1 MVMVIRVLE
10 AEKTYICVSAV
21 MGLLAFVE
29 TFITID
35 PVSLTVFTR
44 VNTGKIPM
52 VWTAATRNEL
62 EYMDTNVGDFGYYNY
77 QYTYMDKAVDK
88 MLDRVDYQ
96 GWYRVV
102 SSFVEQ
108 TEDQFV
114 NPDLLWDSVN
124 RVRTYKKRME
134 RSIYMLY
141 SVFIIWRRSFSWI
154 IEPYMWRY
162 HGAGIIQKMLC
173 WHLERVII

>member
-1 MVMVIRVLE
+1 MMKVRQLFVLNFSWLWLLILIACIVICIVVPTVRKNKAIDVRVFSFILIQYFVYTFFLLFFLEAKQTRYNILSDTLFLLIVMVMVIRVLE
-10 AEKTYICVSAV
+10 AEKTYICVSVV

-77 QYTYMDKAVDK
+77 QYTYMDKA
-88 MLDRVDYQ
+88 DRKST
-96 GWYRVV
+96 RLN
-102 SSFVEQ
+102 SSH
-108 TEDQFV
+108 
-114 NPDLLWDSVN
+114 
-124 RVRTYKKRME
+124 RT
-134 RSIYMLY
+134 
-141 SVFIIWRRSFSWI
+141 
-154 IEPYMWRY
+154 
-162 HGAGIIQKMLC
+162 
-173 WHLERVII
+173 